1 MLLSPKDAVVG
12 AAERNETA
20 TLEDAKERRQKDLAG
35 PLAASE
41 AQELE
46 GTVGLWEETL
56 PL

>member
-46 GTVGLWEETL
+46 GTVGL
-56 PL
+56 